1 MKGKKIIILF
11 VIILGIV
18 LSFYYKLS
26 VPIEIEVEKEL
37 SGILKHEDSI
47 QYFNESQVK
56 ELRLFSDK
64 MTVLGYSDIETS
76 SFKHEDQIYVLIEG
90 RSSLVKDEDIIA
102 YITAT
107 LNEYNQ
113 ISDLII
119 SELIKIRPEK
129 SNF

>member
-90 RSSLVKDEDIIA
+90 TSSLVKDEDIIA